1 MKIRV
6 ECVNRPVY
14 GEGGMKTRNWGIS
27 HGNAHNTHDR
37 PPDCQ
42 NEGQSMV
49 NQHSYVVHDCNHVA
63 RKNFVGQR
71 KIMVTYYPT
80 DIVIASTCI
89 VIEKRLVYK

>member
-37 PPDCQ
+37 PPDCAKMKASQ
-42 NEGQSMV
+42 WSISTLML
-49 NQHSYVVHDCNHVA
+49 Y
-63 RKNFVGQR
+63 
-71 KIMVTYYPT
+71 MTVTT
-80 DIVIASTCI
+80 SQERTLWVKERSWSLITQQI
-89 VIEKRLVYK
+89 